1 MEKWFV
7 TMKKADFQS
16 ISEKYHIS
24 PILARLIRNREVIGE
39 EAIDF
44 YLNGTIADL
53 YDGMLMKDMDK
64 AVEIL
69 SEKIRERAAIRI
81 IGDYDIDGVNAT
93 YILQEGLAGLGADV
107 DTDIPDRIRDGYG
120 LNRNLIDRALED
132 GIDTIITCDNGI
144 AAGEEILYGKE
155 RGLTVIVTD
164 HHEIPFLDAGGE
176 KEYLLP
182 QADAVVDP
190 HRPDCEYPF
199 KGLCGAAVAYKLVE
213 ALYEVMQRDAED
225 VDYLMENVAIATV
238 GDVMDLCGENRI
250 FVKQGLEMLKRTRN
264 EGLKALM
271 ECTNVPVDRL
281 NAYHIGFVIGPCI
294 NAGGRLDT
302 AKRALEL
309 LCAKNRRDAVMLAED
324 LKALNDSR
332 KEMTEKGVEQAVKD
346 LNKTLGYSG
355 EDKIKATFNAPD
367 GEDIDEQVNILDEEL
382 ARYPDALGIASID
395 EDACKVQFDAAAE
408 NGIPVIALDS
418 GNTYQGIQCTV
429 KTNNT
434 EAAKTVAYQL
444 CNGIEDA
451 GEVLLLASD
460 SNSEAAKE
468 RLAGFQ
474 EEIKSEHPN
483 VQIVD
488 TIYCDQMDDL
498 KKEIAEQKNA
508 AKKAEEPEITADDLS
523 DEDVI
528 LYYMEQHPNL
538 KGMFG
543 TNVTAVQLG
552 LSALKEAE
560 KTDEIV
566 LTGFDA
572 GEDQIEALK
581 NGELEGLAVQN
592 PFGIGYASVVAA
604 ARSILQTGNEALVD
618 TGYVWV
624 TNENMEDASIKN
636 MLYK

>member
-1 MEKWFV
+1 M
-7 TMKKADFQS
+7 ACG
-16 ISEKYHIS
+16 HIS
-24 PILARLIRNREVIGE
+24 LVRLSAHTRLQTALAVCYTLVPPAGAPRQSATEQAAQTAAEVRRQLSA
-39 EAIDF
+39 AIDVAHHLF
-44 YLNGTIADL
+44 
-53 YDGMLMKDMDK
+53 K
-64 AVEIL
+64 ACRQSWIL
-69 SEKIRERAAIRI
+69 R
-81 IGDYDIDGVNAT
+81 
-93 YILQEGLAGLGADV
+93 LLG
-107 DTDIPDRIRDGYG
+107 
-120 LNRNLIDRALED
+120 
-132 GIDTIITCDNGI
+132 
-144 AAGEEILYGKE
+144 K
-155 RGLTVIVTD
+155 
-164 HHEIPFLDAGGE
+164 
-176 KEYLLP
+176 
-182 QADAVVDP
+182 
-190 HRPDCEYPF
+190 
-199 KGLCGAAVAYKLVE
+199 CGAAGGTGGLLAGQLIAQCLLLSLALHRVAGLAALLLVLALLLTAAHRRAAE
-213 ALYEVMQRDAED
+213 AGHA
-225 VDYLMENVAIATV
+225 ATHAAAV
-238 GDVMDLCGENRI
+238 GHALHHLCG
-250 FVKQGLEMLKRTRN
+250 L
-264 EGLKALM
+264 LKALQQS
-271 ECTNVPVDRL
+271 VDLRDGHAGTIGDTGAARTVDNRRITALCRGHRANNRL
-281 NAYHIGFVIGPCI
+281 GAVDLLLI
-294 NAGGRLDT
+294 
-302 AKRALEL
+302 EL
-309 LCAKNRRDAVMLAED
+309 LKLLAVLGHARNHAEQRLHRTKLAHLLQLIEVYTGGFD
-324 LKALNDSR
+324 MTRKLRAVIPAILCVALAASACSK
-332 KEMTEKGVEQAVKD
+332 KEETPTFTGDKTEEPSYQANLDFVTPAAYSNIQGLNLEPGTYISIIGKDENSSYWKEVKKGVEQAVKD

-572 GEDQIEALK
+572 GEAQIEALK
-581 NGELEGLAVQN
+581 NGEIEGLAVQN

>member
-1 MEKWFV
+1 MTRKLRAVIPAILCVALAASACSKKEETPTFTGDKTEEPSYQANLDFV
-7 TMKKADFQS
+7 TPAAYSNIQGLNLEPGTY
-16 ISEKYHIS
+16 IS
-24 PILARLIRNREVIGE
+24 
-39 EAIDF
+39 
-44 YLNGTIADL
+44 
-53 YDGMLMKDMDK
+53 
-64 AVEIL
+64 
-69 SEKIRERAAIRI
+69 I
-81 IGDYDIDGVNAT
+81 IGKDESSSYW
-93 YILQEGLAGLGADV
+93 
-107 DTDIPDRIRDGYG
+107 
-120 LNRNLIDRALED
+120 
-132 GIDTIITCDNGI
+132 
-144 AAGEEILYGKE
+144 KE
-155 RGLTVIVTD
+155 
-164 HHEIPFLDAGGE
+164 
-176 KEYLLP
+176 
-182 QADAVVDP
+182 
-190 HRPDCEYPF
+190 
-199 KGLCGAAVAYKLVE
+199 
-213 ALYEVMQRDAED
+213 
-225 VDYLMENVAIATV
+225 
-238 GDVMDLCGENRI
+238 
-250 FVKQGLEMLKRTRN
+250 VK
-264 EGLKALM
+264 
-271 ECTNVPVDRL
+271 
-281 NAYHIGFVIGPCI
+281 
-294 NAGGRLDT
+294 
-302 AKRALEL
+302 
-309 LCAKNRRDAVMLAED
+309 
-324 LKALNDSR
+324 
-332 KEMTEKGVEQAVKD
+332 KGVEQAVKD

-434 EAAKTVAYQL
+434 EAAKTSAYQL
-444 CNGIEDA
+444 CNEIEDA

-474 EEIKSEHPN
+474 EEIKSGHPN

-560 KTDEIV
+560 KTDDIV

-572 GEDQIEALK
+572 GEAQIEALK
-581 NGELEGLAVQN
+581 NGEIEGLAVQN

>member
-1 MEKWFV
+1 MTRKLRAVIPAILCVALAASACSKKEETPTFTGDKTEEPSYQANLDFV
-7 TMKKADFQS
+7 TPAAYSNIQGLNLEPGTY
-16 ISEKYHIS
+16 IS
-24 PILARLIRNREVIGE
+24 
-39 EAIDF
+39 
-44 YLNGTIADL
+44 
-53 YDGMLMKDMDK
+53 
-64 AVEIL
+64 
-69 SEKIRERAAIRI
+69 I
-81 IGDYDIDGVNAT
+81 IGKDESSSYW
-93 YILQEGLAGLGADV
+93 
-107 DTDIPDRIRDGYG
+107 
-120 LNRNLIDRALED
+120 
-132 GIDTIITCDNGI
+132 
-144 AAGEEILYGKE
+144 KE
-155 RGLTVIVTD
+155 
-164 HHEIPFLDAGGE
+164 
-176 KEYLLP
+176 
-182 QADAVVDP
+182 
-190 HRPDCEYPF
+190 
-199 KGLCGAAVAYKLVE
+199 
-213 ALYEVMQRDAED
+213 
-225 VDYLMENVAIATV
+225 
-238 GDVMDLCGENRI
+238 
-250 FVKQGLEMLKRTRN
+250 VK
-264 EGLKALM
+264 
-271 ECTNVPVDRL
+271 
-281 NAYHIGFVIGPCI
+281 
-294 NAGGRLDT
+294 
-302 AKRALEL
+302 
-309 LCAKNRRDAVMLAED
+309 
-324 LKALNDSR
+324 
-332 KEMTEKGVEQAVKD
+332 KGVEQAVKD

-434 EAAKTVAYQL
+434 EATKTVAYQL

-460 SNSEAAKE
+460 SNSEVAKE

-474 EEIKSEHPN
+474 EEIKSGHPN

-572 GEDQIEALK
+572 GEAQIEALK
-581 NGELEGLAVQN
+581 NGEIEGLAVQN

>member
-1 MEKWFV
+1 MTRKLRAVIPAILCVALAASACSKKEETPTFTGDKTEEPSYQANLDFV
-7 TMKKADFQS
+7 TPAAYSNIQGLNLEPGTY
-16 ISEKYHIS
+16 IS
-24 PILARLIRNREVIGE
+24 
-39 EAIDF
+39 
-44 YLNGTIADL
+44 
-53 YDGMLMKDMDK
+53 
-64 AVEIL
+64 
-69 SEKIRERAAIRI
+69 I
-81 IGDYDIDGVNAT
+81 IGKDESSSYW
-93 YILQEGLAGLGADV
+93 
-107 DTDIPDRIRDGYG
+107 
-120 LNRNLIDRALED
+120 
-132 GIDTIITCDNGI
+132 
-144 AAGEEILYGKE
+144 KE
-155 RGLTVIVTD
+155 
-164 HHEIPFLDAGGE
+164 
-176 KEYLLP
+176 
-182 QADAVVDP
+182 
-190 HRPDCEYPF
+190 
-199 KGLCGAAVAYKLVE
+199 
-213 ALYEVMQRDAED
+213 
-225 VDYLMENVAIATV
+225 
-238 GDVMDLCGENRI
+238 
-250 FVKQGLEMLKRTRN
+250 VK
-264 EGLKALM
+264 
-271 ECTNVPVDRL
+271 
-281 NAYHIGFVIGPCI
+281 
-294 NAGGRLDT
+294 
-302 AKRALEL
+302 
-309 LCAKNRRDAVMLAED
+309 
-324 LKALNDSR
+324 
-332 KEMTEKGVEQAVKD
+332 KGVEQAVKD

-434 EAAKTVAYQL
+434 EAAKTSAYQL
-444 CNGIEDA
+444 CNEIEDA

-460 SNSEAAKE
+460 SNSEVAKE

-474 EEIKSEHPN
+474 EEIKSGHPN

-560 KTDEIV
+560 KTDDIV

-572 GEDQIEALK
+572 GEAQIEALK
-581 NGELEGLAVQN
+581 NGEIEGLAVQN

>member
-1 MEKWFV
+1 MTRKLRAVIPAILCVALAASACSKKEETPTFTGDKTEEPSYQANLDFV
-7 TMKKADFQS
+7 TPAAYSNIQGLNLEPGTY
-16 ISEKYHIS
+16 IS
-24 PILARLIRNREVIGE
+24 
-39 EAIDF
+39 
-44 YLNGTIADL
+44 
-53 YDGMLMKDMDK
+53 
-64 AVEIL
+64 
-69 SEKIRERAAIRI
+69 I
-81 IGDYDIDGVNAT
+81 IGKDESSSYW
-93 YILQEGLAGLGADV
+93 
-107 DTDIPDRIRDGYG
+107 
-120 LNRNLIDRALED
+120 
-132 GIDTIITCDNGI
+132 
-144 AAGEEILYGKE
+144 KE
-155 RGLTVIVTD
+155 
-164 HHEIPFLDAGGE
+164 
-176 KEYLLP
+176 
-182 QADAVVDP
+182 
-190 HRPDCEYPF
+190 
-199 KGLCGAAVAYKLVE
+199 
-213 ALYEVMQRDAED
+213 
-225 VDYLMENVAIATV
+225 
-238 GDVMDLCGENRI
+238 
-250 FVKQGLEMLKRTRN
+250 VK
-264 EGLKALM
+264 
-271 ECTNVPVDRL
+271 
-281 NAYHIGFVIGPCI
+281 
-294 NAGGRLDT
+294 
-302 AKRALEL
+302 
-309 LCAKNRRDAVMLAED
+309 
-324 LKALNDSR
+324 
-332 KEMTEKGVEQAVKD
+332 KGVEQAVKD

-367 GEDIDEQVNILDEEL
+367 GEDIDEQVNILDAEL

-434 EAAKTVAYQL
+434 EAAKTSAYQL
-444 CNGIEDA
+444 CNEIEDA
-451 GEVLLLASD
+451 GEVLLLVSD

-474 EEIKSEHPN
+474 EEIKSGHPN

-560 KTDEIV
+560 KTDDIV

-572 GEDQIEALK
+572 GEAQIEALK
-581 NGELEGLAVQN
+581 NGEIEGLAVQN

>member
-1 MEKWFV
+1 MTRKLRAVIPAILCVALAASACSKKEETPTFTGDKNEEPSYQANLDFV
-7 TMKKADFQS
+7 TPAAYSNIQGLNLEPGTY
-16 ISEKYHIS
+16 IS
-24 PILARLIRNREVIGE
+24 
-39 EAIDF
+39 
-44 YLNGTIADL
+44 
-53 YDGMLMKDMDK
+53 
-64 AVEIL
+64 
-69 SEKIRERAAIRI
+69 I
-81 IGDYDIDGVNAT
+81 IGKDESSSYW
-93 YILQEGLAGLGADV
+93 
-107 DTDIPDRIRDGYG
+107 
-120 LNRNLIDRALED
+120 
-132 GIDTIITCDNGI
+132 
-144 AAGEEILYGKE
+144 KE
-155 RGLTVIVTD
+155 
-164 HHEIPFLDAGGE
+164 
-176 KEYLLP
+176 
-182 QADAVVDP
+182 
-190 HRPDCEYPF
+190 
-199 KGLCGAAVAYKLVE
+199 
-213 ALYEVMQRDAED
+213 
-225 VDYLMENVAIATV
+225 
-238 GDVMDLCGENRI
+238 
-250 FVKQGLEMLKRTRN
+250 VK
-264 EGLKALM
+264 
-271 ECTNVPVDRL
+271 
-281 NAYHIGFVIGPCI
+281 
-294 NAGGRLDT
+294 
-302 AKRALEL
+302 
-309 LCAKNRRDAVMLAED
+309 
-324 LKALNDSR
+324 
-332 KEMTEKGVEQAVKD
+332 KGVEQAVKD

-429 KTNNT
+429 KTNHT

-474 EEIKSEHPN
+474 EEIKSGHPN

-523 DEDVI
+523 EEDVI

-572 GEDQIEALK
+572 GEAQIEALK
-581 NGELEGLAVQN
+581 NGEIEGLAVQN

>member
-1 MEKWFV
+1 MTRKLRAVIPAILCVALAASACSKKEETPTFTGDKTEEPSYQANLDFV
-7 TMKKADFQS
+7 TPAAYSNIQGLNLEPGTY
-16 ISEKYHIS
+16 IS
-24 PILARLIRNREVIGE
+24 
-39 EAIDF
+39 
-44 YLNGTIADL
+44 
-53 YDGMLMKDMDK
+53 
-64 AVEIL
+64 
-69 SEKIRERAAIRI
+69 I
-81 IGDYDIDGVNAT
+81 IGKDESSSYW
-93 YILQEGLAGLGADV
+93 
-107 DTDIPDRIRDGYG
+107 
-120 LNRNLIDRALED
+120 
-132 GIDTIITCDNGI
+132 
-144 AAGEEILYGKE
+144 KE
-155 RGLTVIVTD
+155 
-164 HHEIPFLDAGGE
+164 
-176 KEYLLP
+176 
-182 QADAVVDP
+182 
-190 HRPDCEYPF
+190 
-199 KGLCGAAVAYKLVE
+199 
-213 ALYEVMQRDAED
+213 
-225 VDYLMENVAIATV
+225 
-238 GDVMDLCGENRI
+238 
-250 FVKQGLEMLKRTRN
+250 VK
-264 EGLKALM
+264 
-271 ECTNVPVDRL
+271 
-281 NAYHIGFVIGPCI
+281 
-294 NAGGRLDT
+294 
-302 AKRALEL
+302 
-309 LCAKNRRDAVMLAED
+309 
-324 LKALNDSR
+324 
-332 KEMTEKGVEQAVKD
+332 KGVEQAVKD

-429 KTNNT
+429 KTNHT

-474 EEIKSEHPN
+474 EEIKSGHPN

-523 DEDVI
+523 EEDVI

-560 KTDEIV
+560 KTDDIV

-572 GEDQIEALK
+572 GEAQIEALK
-581 NGELEGLAVQN
+581 NGEIEGLAVQN

>member
-1 MEKWFV
+1 MTRKLRAVIPAILCVALAASACSKKEETPTFTGDKTEEPSYQANLDFV
-7 TMKKADFQS
+7 TPAAYSNIQGLNLEPGTY
-16 ISEKYHIS
+16 IS
-24 PILARLIRNREVIGE
+24 
-39 EAIDF
+39 
-44 YLNGTIADL
+44 
-53 YDGMLMKDMDK
+53 
-64 AVEIL
+64 
-69 SEKIRERAAIRI
+69 I
-81 IGDYDIDGVNAT
+81 IGKDESSSYW
-93 YILQEGLAGLGADV
+93 
-107 DTDIPDRIRDGYG
+107 
-120 LNRNLIDRALED
+120 
-132 GIDTIITCDNGI
+132 
-144 AAGEEILYGKE
+144 KE
-155 RGLTVIVTD
+155 
-164 HHEIPFLDAGGE
+164 
-176 KEYLLP
+176 
-182 QADAVVDP
+182 
-190 HRPDCEYPF
+190 
-199 KGLCGAAVAYKLVE
+199 
-213 ALYEVMQRDAED
+213 
-225 VDYLMENVAIATV
+225 
-238 GDVMDLCGENRI
+238 
-250 FVKQGLEMLKRTRN
+250 VK
-264 EGLKALM
+264 
-271 ECTNVPVDRL
+271 
-281 NAYHIGFVIGPCI
+281 
-294 NAGGRLDT
+294 
-302 AKRALEL
+302 
-309 LCAKNRRDAVMLAED
+309 
-324 LKALNDSR
+324 
-332 KEMTEKGVEQAVKD
+332 KGVEQAVKD

-429 KTNNT
+429 KTNHT

-460 SNSEAAKE
+460 SNSEVAKE

-474 EEIKSEHPN
+474 EEIKSGHPN

-572 GEDQIEALK
+572 GEAQIEALK
-581 NGELEGLAVQN
+581 NGEIEGLAVQN

>member
-1 MEKWFV
+1 MTRKLRAVIPAILCVALAASACSKKEETPTFTGDKTEEPSYQANLDFV
-7 TMKKADFQS
+7 TPAAYSNIQGLNLEPGTY
-16 ISEKYHIS
+16 IS
-24 PILARLIRNREVIGE
+24 
-39 EAIDF
+39 
-44 YLNGTIADL
+44 
-53 YDGMLMKDMDK
+53 
-64 AVEIL
+64 
-69 SEKIRERAAIRI
+69 I
-81 IGDYDIDGVNAT
+81 IGKDESSSYW
-93 YILQEGLAGLGADV
+93 
-107 DTDIPDRIRDGYG
+107 
-120 LNRNLIDRALED
+120 
-132 GIDTIITCDNGI
+132 
-144 AAGEEILYGKE
+144 KE
-155 RGLTVIVTD
+155 
-164 HHEIPFLDAGGE
+164 
-176 KEYLLP
+176 
-182 QADAVVDP
+182 
-190 HRPDCEYPF
+190 
-199 KGLCGAAVAYKLVE
+199 
-213 ALYEVMQRDAED
+213 
-225 VDYLMENVAIATV
+225 
-238 GDVMDLCGENRI
+238 
-250 FVKQGLEMLKRTRN
+250 VK
-264 EGLKALM
+264 
-271 ECTNVPVDRL
+271 
-281 NAYHIGFVIGPCI
+281 
-294 NAGGRLDT
+294 
-302 AKRALEL
+302 
-309 LCAKNRRDAVMLAED
+309 
-324 LKALNDSR
+324 
-332 KEMTEKGVEQAVKD
+332 KGVEQAVKD

-408 NGIPVIALDS
+408 
-418 GNTYQGIQCTV
+418 
-429 KTNNT
+429 
-434 EAAKTVAYQL
+434 
-444 CNGIEDA
+444 
-451 GEVLLLASD
+451 
-460 SNSEAAKE
+460 
-468 RLAGFQ
+468 
-474 EEIKSEHPN
+474 N

-572 GEDQIEALK
+572 GEAQIEALK
-581 NGELEGLAVQN
+581 NGEIEGLAVQN

>member
-1 MEKWFV
+1 MTRKLRAVIPAILCVALAASACSKKEETPTFTGDKTEEPSYQANLDFV
-7 TMKKADFQS
+7 TPAAYSNIQGLNLEPGTY
-16 ISEKYHIS
+16 IS
-24 PILARLIRNREVIGE
+24 
-39 EAIDF
+39 
-44 YLNGTIADL
+44 
-53 YDGMLMKDMDK
+53 
-64 AVEIL
+64 
-69 SEKIRERAAIRI
+69 I
-81 IGDYDIDGVNAT
+81 IGKDENSSYW
-93 YILQEGLAGLGADV
+93 
-107 DTDIPDRIRDGYG
+107 
-120 LNRNLIDRALED
+120 
-132 GIDTIITCDNGI
+132 
-144 AAGEEILYGKE
+144 KE
-155 RGLTVIVTD
+155 
-164 HHEIPFLDAGGE
+164 
-176 KEYLLP
+176 
-182 QADAVVDP
+182 
-190 HRPDCEYPF
+190 
-199 KGLCGAAVAYKLVE
+199 
-213 ALYEVMQRDAED
+213 
-225 VDYLMENVAIATV
+225 
-238 GDVMDLCGENRI
+238 
-250 FVKQGLEMLKRTRN
+250 VK
-264 EGLKALM
+264 
-271 ECTNVPVDRL
+271 
-281 NAYHIGFVIGPCI
+281 
-294 NAGGRLDT
+294 
-302 AKRALEL
+302 
-309 LCAKNRRDAVMLAED
+309 
-324 LKALNDSR
+324 
-332 KEMTEKGVEQAVKD
+332 KGVEQAVKD
-346 LNKTLGYSG
+346 LNKTFGYSG

-560 KTDEIV
+560 KTDETV

-572 GEDQIEALK
+572 GEAQIEALK
-581 NGELEGLAVQN
+581 NGEIEGLAVQN

>member
-1 MEKWFV
+1 MTRKLRAVIPAILCVALAASACSKKEETPTFTGDKTEEPSYQANLDFV
-7 TMKKADFQS
+7 TPAAYSNIQGLNLEPGTY
-16 ISEKYHIS
+16 IS
-24 PILARLIRNREVIGE
+24 
-39 EAIDF
+39 
-44 YLNGTIADL
+44 
-53 YDGMLMKDMDK
+53 
-64 AVEIL
+64 
-69 SEKIRERAAIRI
+69 I
-81 IGDYDIDGVNAT
+81 IGKDESSSYW
-93 YILQEGLAGLGADV
+93 
-107 DTDIPDRIRDGYG
+107 
-120 LNRNLIDRALED
+120 
-132 GIDTIITCDNGI
+132 
-144 AAGEEILYGKE
+144 KE
-155 RGLTVIVTD
+155 
-164 HHEIPFLDAGGE
+164 
-176 KEYLLP
+176 
-182 QADAVVDP
+182 
-190 HRPDCEYPF
+190 
-199 KGLCGAAVAYKLVE
+199 
-213 ALYEVMQRDAED
+213 
-225 VDYLMENVAIATV
+225 
-238 GDVMDLCGENRI
+238 
-250 FVKQGLEMLKRTRN
+250 VK
-264 EGLKALM
+264 
-271 ECTNVPVDRL
+271 
-281 NAYHIGFVIGPCI
+281 
-294 NAGGRLDT
+294 
-302 AKRALEL
+302 
-309 LCAKNRRDAVMLAED
+309 
-324 LKALNDSR
+324 
-332 KEMTEKGVEQAVKD
+332 KGVEQAVKD
-346 LNKTLGYSG
+346 LNKTFGYSG

-434 EAAKTVAYQL
+434 EAAKTSAYQL
-444 CNGIEDA
+444 CNEIEDA

-474 EEIKSEHPN
+474 EEIKSGHPN

-560 KTDEIV
+560 KTDDIV

-572 GEDQIEALK
+572 GEAQIEALK
-581 NGELEGLAVQN
+581 NGEIEGLAVQN

>member
-1 MEKWFV
+1 MTRKLRVVIPAILCVALAASACSKKEETPTFTGDKTEEPSYQANLDFV
-7 TMKKADFQS
+7 TPAAYSNIQGLNLEPGTY
-16 ISEKYHIS
+16 IS
-24 PILARLIRNREVIGE
+24 
-39 EAIDF
+39 
-44 YLNGTIADL
+44 
-53 YDGMLMKDMDK
+53 
-64 AVEIL
+64 
-69 SEKIRERAAIRI
+69 I
-81 IGDYDIDGVNAT
+81 IGKDESSSYW
-93 YILQEGLAGLGADV
+93 
-107 DTDIPDRIRDGYG
+107 
-120 LNRNLIDRALED
+120 
-132 GIDTIITCDNGI
+132 
-144 AAGEEILYGKE
+144 KE
-155 RGLTVIVTD
+155 
-164 HHEIPFLDAGGE
+164 
-176 KEYLLP
+176 
-182 QADAVVDP
+182 
-190 HRPDCEYPF
+190 
-199 KGLCGAAVAYKLVE
+199 
-213 ALYEVMQRDAED
+213 
-225 VDYLMENVAIATV
+225 
-238 GDVMDLCGENRI
+238 
-250 FVKQGLEMLKRTRN
+250 VK
-264 EGLKALM
+264 
-271 ECTNVPVDRL
+271 
-281 NAYHIGFVIGPCI
+281 
-294 NAGGRLDT
+294 
-302 AKRALEL
+302 
-309 LCAKNRRDAVMLAED
+309 
-324 LKALNDSR
+324 
-332 KEMTEKGVEQAVKD
+332 KGVEQAVKD

-434 EAAKTVAYQL
+434 EAAKTSAYQL
-444 CNGIEDA
+444 CNEIEDA

-474 EEIKSEHPN
+474 EEIKSGHPN

-572 GEDQIEALK
+572 GEAQIEALK
-581 NGELEGLAVQN
+581 NGEIEGLAVQN

>member
-1 MEKWFV
+1 MTRKLRAVIPAILCVALAASACSKKEETPTFTGDKTEEPSYQANLDFV
-7 TMKKADFQS
+7 TPAAYSNIQGLNLEPGTY
-16 ISEKYHIS
+16 IS
-24 PILARLIRNREVIGE
+24 
-39 EAIDF
+39 
-44 YLNGTIADL
+44 
-53 YDGMLMKDMDK
+53 
-64 AVEIL
+64 
-69 SEKIRERAAIRI
+69 I
-81 IGDYDIDGVNAT
+81 IGKDESSSYW
-93 YILQEGLAGLGADV
+93 
-107 DTDIPDRIRDGYG
+107 
-120 LNRNLIDRALED
+120 
-132 GIDTIITCDNGI
+132 
-144 AAGEEILYGKE
+144 KE
-155 RGLTVIVTD
+155 
-164 HHEIPFLDAGGE
+164 
-176 KEYLLP
+176 
-182 QADAVVDP
+182 
-190 HRPDCEYPF
+190 
-199 KGLCGAAVAYKLVE
+199 
-213 ALYEVMQRDAED
+213 
-225 VDYLMENVAIATV
+225 
-238 GDVMDLCGENRI
+238 
-250 FVKQGLEMLKRTRN
+250 VK
-264 EGLKALM
+264 
-271 ECTNVPVDRL
+271 
-281 NAYHIGFVIGPCI
+281 
-294 NAGGRLDT
+294 
-302 AKRALEL
+302 
-309 LCAKNRRDAVMLAED
+309 
-324 LKALNDSR
+324 
-332 KEMTEKGVEQAVKD
+332 KGVEQAVKD

-434 EAAKTVAYQL
+434 EAAKTSAYQL
-444 CNGIEDA
+444 CNEIEDA
-451 GEVLLLASD
+451 GEVLLLVSD

-474 EEIKSEHPN
+474 EEIKSGHPN

-572 GEDQIEALK
+572 GEAQIEALK
-581 NGELEGLAVQN
+581 NGEIEGLAVQN

>member
-1 MEKWFV
+1 MTRKLRAVIPAILCVALAASACSKKEETPTFTGDKTEEPSYQANLDFV
-7 TMKKADFQS
+7 TPAAYSNIQGLNLEPGTY
-16 ISEKYHIS
+16 IS
-24 PILARLIRNREVIGE
+24 
-39 EAIDF
+39 
-44 YLNGTIADL
+44 
-53 YDGMLMKDMDK
+53 
-64 AVEIL
+64 
-69 SEKIRERAAIRI
+69 I
-81 IGDYDIDGVNAT
+81 IGKDENSSYW
-93 YILQEGLAGLGADV
+93 
-107 DTDIPDRIRDGYG
+107 
-120 LNRNLIDRALED
+120 
-132 GIDTIITCDNGI
+132 
-144 AAGEEILYGKE
+144 KE
-155 RGLTVIVTD
+155 
-164 HHEIPFLDAGGE
+164 
-176 KEYLLP
+176 
-182 QADAVVDP
+182 
-190 HRPDCEYPF
+190 
-199 KGLCGAAVAYKLVE
+199 
-213 ALYEVMQRDAED
+213 
-225 VDYLMENVAIATV
+225 
-238 GDVMDLCGENRI
+238 
-250 FVKQGLEMLKRTRN
+250 VK
-264 EGLKALM
+264 
-271 ECTNVPVDRL
+271 
-281 NAYHIGFVIGPCI
+281 
-294 NAGGRLDT
+294 
-302 AKRALEL
+302 
-309 LCAKNRRDAVMLAED
+309 
-324 LKALNDSR
+324 
-332 KEMTEKGVEQAVKD
+332 KGVEQAVKD
-346 LNKTLGYSG
+346 LNRTLGYSG

-367 GEDIDEQVNILDEEL
+367 GEDIDEQVNILDEELARYPDALGIASIDEDACKVQFDAAAENGIPVIALDSGNTYQGMDEEL

-560 KTDEIV
+560 KTDDMQLGLSALKEAEKTDDIV

-572 GEDQIEALK
+572 GEAQIEALK
-581 NGELEGLAVQN
+581 NGEIEGLAVQN

>member
-1 MEKWFV
+1 MTRKLRAVIPAILCVALAASACSKKEETPTFTGDKTEEPSYQANLDFV
-7 TMKKADFQS
+7 TPAAYSNIQGLNLEPGTY
-16 ISEKYHIS
+16 IS
-24 PILARLIRNREVIGE
+24 
-39 EAIDF
+39 
-44 YLNGTIADL
+44 
-53 YDGMLMKDMDK
+53 
-64 AVEIL
+64 
-69 SEKIRERAAIRI
+69 I
-81 IGDYDIDGVNAT
+81 IGKDESSSYW
-93 YILQEGLAGLGADV
+93 
-107 DTDIPDRIRDGYG
+107 
-120 LNRNLIDRALED
+120 
-132 GIDTIITCDNGI
+132 
-144 AAGEEILYGKE
+144 KE
-155 RGLTVIVTD
+155 
-164 HHEIPFLDAGGE
+164 
-176 KEYLLP
+176 
-182 QADAVVDP
+182 
-190 HRPDCEYPF
+190 
-199 KGLCGAAVAYKLVE
+199 
-213 ALYEVMQRDAED
+213 
-225 VDYLMENVAIATV
+225 
-238 GDVMDLCGENRI
+238 
-250 FVKQGLEMLKRTRN
+250 VK
-264 EGLKALM
+264 
-271 ECTNVPVDRL
+271 
-281 NAYHIGFVIGPCI
+281 
-294 NAGGRLDT
+294 
-302 AKRALEL
+302 
-309 LCAKNRRDAVMLAED
+309 
-324 LKALNDSR
+324 
-332 KEMTEKGVEQAVKD
+332 KGVEQAVKD

-434 EAAKTVAYQL
+434 EAAKTAAYQL
-444 CNGIEDA
+444 CNEIEDA

-474 EEIKSEHPN
+474 EEIKSGHPN

-508 AKKAEEPEITADDLS
+508 AKKAEESEITADDLS

-572 GEDQIEALK
+572 GEAQIEALK
-581 NGELEGLAVQN
+581 NGEIEGLAVQN

>member
-1 MEKWFV
+1 MTRKLRAVIPAILCVALAASACSKKEETPTFTGDKTEEPSYQANLDFV
-7 TMKKADFQS
+7 TPAAYSNIQGLNLEPGTY
-16 ISEKYHIS
+16 IS
-24 PILARLIRNREVIGE
+24 
-39 EAIDF
+39 
-44 YLNGTIADL
+44 
-53 YDGMLMKDMDK
+53 
-64 AVEIL
+64 
-69 SEKIRERAAIRI
+69 I
-81 IGDYDIDGVNAT
+81 IGKDESSSYW
-93 YILQEGLAGLGADV
+93 
-107 DTDIPDRIRDGYG
+107 
-120 LNRNLIDRALED
+120 
-132 GIDTIITCDNGI
+132 
-144 AAGEEILYGKE
+144 KE
-155 RGLTVIVTD
+155 
-164 HHEIPFLDAGGE
+164 
-176 KEYLLP
+176 
-182 QADAVVDP
+182 
-190 HRPDCEYPF
+190 
-199 KGLCGAAVAYKLVE
+199 
-213 ALYEVMQRDAED
+213 
-225 VDYLMENVAIATV
+225 
-238 GDVMDLCGENRI
+238 
-250 FVKQGLEMLKRTRN
+250 VK
-264 EGLKALM
+264 
-271 ECTNVPVDRL
+271 
-281 NAYHIGFVIGPCI
+281 
-294 NAGGRLDT
+294 
-302 AKRALEL
+302 
-309 LCAKNRRDAVMLAED
+309 
-324 LKALNDSR
+324 
-332 KEMTEKGVEQAVKD
+332 KGVEQAVKD

-434 EAAKTVAYQL
+434 EAAKTSAYQL
-444 CNGIEDA
+444 CNEIEDA

-474 EEIKSEHPN
+474 EEIKSGHPN

-572 GEDQIEALK
+572 GEAQIEALK
-581 NGELEGLAVQN
+581 NGEIEGLAVQN

>member
-1 MEKWFV
+1 MTRKLRAVIPAILCVALAASACSKKEETPTFTGDKTEEPSYQANLDFV
-7 TMKKADFQS
+7 TPAAYSNIQGLNLEPGTY
-16 ISEKYHIS
+16 IS
-24 PILARLIRNREVIGE
+24 
-39 EAIDF
+39 
-44 YLNGTIADL
+44 
-53 YDGMLMKDMDK
+53 
-64 AVEIL
+64 
-69 SEKIRERAAIRI
+69 I
-81 IGDYDIDGVNAT
+81 IGKDESSSYW
-93 YILQEGLAGLGADV
+93 
-107 DTDIPDRIRDGYG
+107 
-120 LNRNLIDRALED
+120 
-132 GIDTIITCDNGI
+132 
-144 AAGEEILYGKE
+144 KE
-155 RGLTVIVTD
+155 
-164 HHEIPFLDAGGE
+164 
-176 KEYLLP
+176 
-182 QADAVVDP
+182 
-190 HRPDCEYPF
+190 
-199 KGLCGAAVAYKLVE
+199 
-213 ALYEVMQRDAED
+213 
-225 VDYLMENVAIATV
+225 
-238 GDVMDLCGENRI
+238 
-250 FVKQGLEMLKRTRN
+250 VK
-264 EGLKALM
+264 
-271 ECTNVPVDRL
+271 
-281 NAYHIGFVIGPCI
+281 
-294 NAGGRLDT
+294 
-302 AKRALEL
+302 
-309 LCAKNRRDAVMLAED
+309 
-324 LKALNDSR
+324 
-332 KEMTEKGVEQAVKD
+332 KGVEQAVKD

-488 TIYCDQMDDL
+488 T
-498 KKEIAEQKNA
+498 
-508 AKKAEEPEITADDLS
+508 
-523 DEDVI
+523 
-528 LYYMEQHPNL
+528 MEQHPNL

-572 GEDQIEALK
+572 GEAQIEALK
-581 NGELEGLAVQN
+581 NGEIEGLAVQN

>member
-1 MEKWFV
+1 MERSK
-7 TMKKADFQS
+7 
-16 ISEKYHIS
+16 
-24 PILARLIRNREVIGE
+24 
-39 EAIDF
+39 
-44 YLNGTIADL
+44 
-53 YDGMLMKDMDK
+53 
-64 AVEIL
+64 
-69 SEKIRERAAIRI
+69 
-81 IGDYDIDGVNAT
+81 
-93 YILQEGLAGLGADV
+93 
-107 DTDIPDRIRDGYG
+107 
-120 LNRNLIDRALED
+120 
-132 GIDTIITCDNGI
+132 
-144 AAGEEILYGKE
+144 
-155 RGLTVIVTD
+155 
-164 HHEIPFLDAGGE
+164 
-176 KEYLLP
+176 
-182 QADAVVDP
+182 
-190 HRPDCEYPF
+190 
-199 KGLCGAAVAYKLVE
+199 
-213 ALYEVMQRDAED
+213 
-225 VDYLMENVAIATV
+225 
-238 GDVMDLCGENRI
+238 
-250 FVKQGLEMLKRTRN
+250 
-264 EGLKALM
+264 
-271 ECTNVPVDRL
+271 
-281 NAYHIGFVIGPCI
+281 
-294 NAGGRLDT
+294 
-302 AKRALEL
+302 
-309 LCAKNRRDAVMLAED
+309 
-324 LKALNDSR
+324 
-332 KEMTEKGVEQAVKD
+332 KGVEQAVKD

-434 EAAKTVAYQL
+434 EAAKTSAYQL
-444 CNGIEDA
+444 CNEIEDA

-474 EEIKSEHPN
+474 EEIKSGHPN

-560 KTDEIV
+560 KTDDIV

-572 GEDQIEALK
+572 GEAQIEALK
-581 NGELEGLAVQN
+581 NGEIEGLAVQN

>member
-1 MEKWFV
+1 MTRKLRAVIPAILCVALAASACSKKEETPTFTGDKTEEPSYQANLDFV
-7 TMKKADFQS
+7 TPAAYSNIQGLNLEPGTY
-16 ISEKYHIS
+16 IS
-24 PILARLIRNREVIGE
+24 
-39 EAIDF
+39 
-44 YLNGTIADL
+44 
-53 YDGMLMKDMDK
+53 
-64 AVEIL
+64 
-69 SEKIRERAAIRI
+69 I
-81 IGDYDIDGVNAT
+81 IGKDESSSYW
-93 YILQEGLAGLGADV
+93 
-107 DTDIPDRIRDGYG
+107 
-120 LNRNLIDRALED
+120 
-132 GIDTIITCDNGI
+132 
-144 AAGEEILYGKE
+144 KE
-155 RGLTVIVTD
+155 
-164 HHEIPFLDAGGE
+164 
-176 KEYLLP
+176 
-182 QADAVVDP
+182 
-190 HRPDCEYPF
+190 
-199 KGLCGAAVAYKLVE
+199 
-213 ALYEVMQRDAED
+213 
-225 VDYLMENVAIATV
+225 
-238 GDVMDLCGENRI
+238 
-250 FVKQGLEMLKRTRN
+250 VK
-264 EGLKALM
+264 
-271 ECTNVPVDRL
+271 
-281 NAYHIGFVIGPCI
+281 
-294 NAGGRLDT
+294 
-302 AKRALEL
+302 
-309 LCAKNRRDAVMLAED
+309 
-324 LKALNDSR
+324 
-332 KEMTEKGVEQAVKD
+332 KGVEQAVKD

-429 KTNNT
+429 KTNHT

-572 GEDQIEALK
+572 GEAQIEALK
-581 NGELEGLAVQN
+581 NGEIEGLAVQN